1 MGLKRKA
8 EEGGGAAGEVAGVG
22 DLAKAARVEPPPAE
36 AGRRVMQGQGDAK
49 HTIDSDDE
57 EDDRKQ
63 HEQFEGM
70 KDEDMEGQEDD
81 TVTLDGDIKITPFN
95 LKEEQQ
101 EGTFSKDGDFVWN
114 KKDEV
119 KDAWLDDVDRQ
130 KVRGRTEAEVA
141 RAEAAAEAE
150 DEAQAAYSEQASYRS
165 LAEFLKP
172 GETVAR
178 ALRRLGPAKAVSQA
192 QRWKKKKAGVEE
204 DPREKEN
211 KEKMLQ
217 LTGVADEILTRSGN
231 MEIYEMTF
239 EAIQYKLKAEDEAT
253 AAKTKTAVPE
263 GIDDDDALDMFADNL
278 DTEKVQQE
286 KKEFAAKLAA
296 NKAEVAA
303 PTLEEVAWE
312 WKWKETK
319 DEEMHGPHSSQK
331 MLDWEESGFF
341 AAGILVRKAG
351 TEEFRDS
358 KRIDFELYV

>member
-1 MGLKRKA
+1 M
-8 EEGGGAAGEVAGVG
+8 E
-22 DLAKAARVEPPPAE
+22 
-36 AGRRVMQGQGDAK
+36 
-49 HTIDSDDE
+49 
-57 EDDRKQ
+57 
-63 HEQFEGM
+63 
-70 KDEDMEGQEDD
+70 DEDMEGQEDD

-165 LAEFLKP
+165 LAE
-172 GETVAR
+172 
-178 ALRRLGPAKAVSQA
+178 LRRPGPAKAVSQA

-204 DPREKEN
+204 DPGEKEN

-217 LTGVADEILTRSGN
+217 LTGIADEILTRSGN
-231 MEIYEMTF
+231 MEICEMTF

-278 DTEKVQQE
+278 DTEKVEQE

-296 NKAEVAA
+296 NKAEVAS

-331 MLDWEESGFF
+331 MLDPLGVPELLGAGLPDQDAGGEE
-341 AAGILVRKAG
+341 AGLLPVEHLLAGVRPVHLLVLRLLPLPLP
-351 TEEFRDS
+351 RHLLQ
-358 KRIDFELYV
+358 RRRRHLR